1 MTERAEQFHGLFLA
15 LRIEEQRVYYTERS
29 REYRKAHEQ
38 AVIVRNVLLLGA
50 AVAGGIGPFVPD
62 RVRAI
67 LGVVGAV
74 LGALA
79 AAVTAFETLIGF
91 PQLEKIYGDAARNLE
106 EAKLDWQDLDPDT
119 MSAAEFE
126 RVEDVFRSE
135 RGQWG
140 QLVVK
145 SPAQAPPPA
154 GEPRRATVPLVA
166 SDGAS
171 RGPA

>member
-1 MTERAEQFHGLFLA
+1 VTERAEQFHGLFLA

-29 REYRKAHEQ
+29 REYRRAHEQ

-50 AVAGGIGPFVPD
+50 AVAGGVGPFVPD
-62 RVRAI
+62 RVRAV

-79 AAVTAFETLIGF
+79 AAVTASETLLGF
-91 PQLEKIYGDAARNLE
+91 PQLEKLYADAARNLK
-106 EAKLDWQDLDPDT
+106 EAAIDWREADPNGDLT
-119 MSAAEFE
+119 TEVE

-140 QLVVK
+140 QLIVK
-145 SPAQAPPPA
+145 SAAQPPASPKSPSAAAPAQGPPVV
-154 GEPRRATVPLVA
+154 G
-166 SDGAS
+166 
-171 RGPA
+171 